1 MNHFAWREGGLHA
14 EDVDLV
20 QIGRDV
26 GTPVYVYSTAALER
40 HYRVFAAA
48 FPSDALVAYSVKAN
62 GNLAVLKTLAGFGAG
77 ADVVSGGE
85 LVKTLRAGIP
95 AAKIVFSGVGKTR
108 DEMARALAAGIH
120 QFNAESEAE
129 LEVLSEVAA
138 NMGAA
143 APVTIRI
150 NPDIDARTHAKI
162 STGLAE
168 TKFGVPWRRAREAY
182 RFAAS
187 LPSLRVV
194 GVDVHIG
201 SQITEL
207 QPFEEAFGRLAE
219 LIGQLRADGHP

>member
-20 QIGRDV
+20 QIARDV

-62 GNLAVLKTLAGFGAG
+62 GNLAVLKTLGALGAG

-85 LVKTLRAGIP
+85 LVKAIRAGIP

-120 QFNAESEAE
+120 QFNTESEAE
-129 LEVLSEVAA
+129 LQVLSEVATEV
-138 NMGAA
+138 GTT
-143 APVTIRI
+143 APIAIRI
-150 NPDIDARTHAKI
+150 NPDISAHTLAKI
-162 STGLAE
+162 STGTAD
-168 TKFGVPWRRAREAY
+168 TKFGVPWRRVQAAY
-182 RFAAS
+182 ALAA
-187 LPSLRVV
+187 
-194 GVDVHIG
+194 
-201 SQITEL
+201 
-207 QPFEEAFGRLAE
+207 
-219 LIGQLRADGHP
+219 